1 MNGLY
6 LTLSFLTT
14 LPVVPSGY
22 HFDERHWQTA
32 VIWFPLVGGLLGG
45 LVWLAGWSSGLLFGE
60 WLAAVFAVAIWAAL
74 TGGLHL
80 DGLADCCDGLF
91 AAAEP
96 TRRLEIMKDA
106 RLGAFGVIGLV
117 LFLLLKVGA
126 AQAVLAEGLGLAF
139 VAAAALGRTMILWVA
154 RQPPARPGGMGAAFA
169 EQIRPFPLLL
179 ATLLPVG
186 LLAFM
191 GWRGGLALVVAV
203 TAVAAI
209 VALARRSIGGVT
221 GDVYGLTVEM
231 VELMVMLAFVV
242 GK

>member
-1 MNGLY
+1 
-6 LTLSFLTT
+6 
-14 LPVVPSGY
+14 
-22 HFDERHWQTA
+22 
-32 VIWFPLVGGLLGG
+32 
-45 LVWLAGWSSGLLFGE
+45 
-60 WLAAVFAVAIWAAL
+60 
-74 TGGLHL
+74 
-80 DGLADCCDGLF
+80 
-91 AAAEP
+91 
-96 TRRLEIMKDA
+96 
-106 RLGAFGVIGLV
+106 
-117 LFLLLKVGA
+117 
-126 AQAVLAEGLGLAF
+126 
-139 VAAAALGRTMILWVA
+139 
-154 RQPPARPGGMGAAFA
+154 MGAAFA